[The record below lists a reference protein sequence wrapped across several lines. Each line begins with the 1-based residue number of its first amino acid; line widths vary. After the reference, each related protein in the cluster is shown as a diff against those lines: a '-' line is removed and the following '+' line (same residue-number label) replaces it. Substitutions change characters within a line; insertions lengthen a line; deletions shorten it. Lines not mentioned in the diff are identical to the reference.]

1 MNINKINFKLIG
13 ILLLGIMASSSFY
26 VYRAFVE
33 GYVQLDQKS
42 TEDSLTRVH
51 QSLLEQQRFIQEK
64 VVDWA
69 KWGETAQFVRD
80 RNDEYVKKNL
90 TEEGL
95 AALSLDFVA
104 ILSLDLKVIGKILP
118 SGQKFSEDTSG
129 KFSFLDPKGSLVSPS
144 EGPSSVEFVSY
155 GEQIAIVAAH
165 TASQSDGTD
174 PGGKVVFLKI
184 ISEDMLKRIS
194 EQNKL
199 KVELVPAGS
208 LPDSANWRSLS
219 FGGFENKP
227 KFAVGFVAIKDS
239 HAKVLGYLKT
249 EISRDVLLFGTQTA
263 KHLFILM
270 MAIFLGLIA
279 AFVSFTLFF
288 AKAQE
293 LKRKA
298 KIVDQLSEAQ
308 ALAAI
313 GSFEYSPETGALEIS
328 DQTIKNLDITNTE
341 LNIFEAI
348 DSKLL
353 PTDKDKWQKFV
364 SESNASNPLSVDDFQ
379 IMTHEGPKTIQVR
392 LTANLVGKCDTN
404 QGILSFKGTVQDVSA
419 KVVLEKE
426 LENQRSLAMRNSRL
440 AALGEMSAGVAH
452 EINNPITIIESTLL
466 IIQEKQLNP
475 EQIKARLERIA
486 KASQRITKIVG
497 GLKKFSGTVATT
509 EISRV
514 NLAKVI
520 QESLLD
526 VEQKSVNSSVSLS
539 ADISEGPMVLANSI
553 EIEQLMVILMNN
565 AIDAV
570 KTLENRWVKVILG
583 TRGDRAFIQVQ
594 DSGSGIPPEV
604 AARLFQPFFTT
615 KVVGEGTGLGL
626 SIAKGIV
633 DAHHGTIEIIDTLK
647 NTCFEINFP
656 LAQEQSDEAA

>member
-1 MNINKINFKLIG
+1 MSLNRINFKLIG
-13 ILLLGIMASSSFY
+13 LLLLGIMASSSFY

-51 QSLLEQQRFIQEK
+51 QSLLEQKRFIEEK

-69 KWGETAQFVRD
+69 KWGDAVQFIRD
-80 RNDEYVKKNL
+80 QNDAFV
-90 TEEGL
+90 EENFSEESL
-95 AALSLDFVA
+95 EALSLDFVA
-104 ILSLDLKVIGKILP
+104 ILSLDLKVMGKILP
-118 SGQKFSEDTSG
+118 SGQTFSEDISG
-129 KFSFLDPKGSLVSPS
+129 KFSFLDPKGSLISPP
-144 EGPSSVEFVSY
+144 EGPSAVEFVSY
-155 GEQIAIVAAH
+155 GDQIAIVTAH

-184 ISEDMLKRIS
+184 ISEDVLKRIS

-199 KVELVPAGS
+199 KVELVPVGS
-208 LPDSANWRSLS
+208 LPDSGNWKSLS
-219 FGGFENKP
+219 FGGFENNP
-227 KFAVGFVAIKDS
+227 EFAVGFVAIKDS
-239 HAKVLGYLKT
+239 QGKALGYLKT

-270 MAIFLGLIA
+270 MSIFLGLIA
-279 AFVSFTLFF
+279 AFVSFALFF

-313 GSFEYSPETGALEIS
+313 GSFEYSPESGTVELS

-348 DSKLL
+348 NSKLL
-353 PTDKDKWQKFV
+353 PTDKDKWTKFV
-364 SESNASNPLSVDDFQ
+364 AESSTENPLSVDDFQ
-379 IMTHEGPKTIQVR
+379 IMTREGPKTIQVR
-392 LTANLVGKCDTN
+392 LTANLVGKSDTN
-404 QGILSFKGTVQDVSA
+404 QGSLSFKGTVQDVSA
-419 KVVLEKE
+419 KVVMEKE
-426 LENQRSLAMRNSRL
+426 LENQRNIATRNSRL

-486 KASQRITKIVG
+486 KASQRITKIIG
-497 GLKKFSGTVATT
+497 GLKKFSGTVTT
-509 EISRV
+509 SEISRV
-514 NLAKVI
+514 SLAKVI

-539 ADISEGPMVLANSI
+539 ADITEGPMVLANSI